1 MTNDTLTGPAAPD
14 GPATATPPRRPGLVR
29 RTTTHDSL
37 RLSGL
42 RGPVTL
48 DARGRD
54 LRVEPDGSTSI
65 LAAQRVMV
73 EVTFPERAIA
83 RIDTDPGEP
92 RLGALLGARAAS
104 GFRQKVI
111 EALPGEGESR
121 SVRFQLLDDL
131 PTALLISG
139 YALQKQ
145 VAPAPFDRERKAA
158 GLTLQYPDLCAG
170 WITGGT
176 IVRGLEETGQVPRPV
191 GPAVGPIAG
200 TDPDGWHEV
209 GPLPA
214 HGMRRRRRLD
224 VWWEP
229 GEPDA
234 RVECFFRDSH
244 MDAGGVETAL
254 HEYTVHATV
263 DPRSGTFTS
272 CTADF
277 GALPWQECP
286 VALASAGRLVGRRP
300 DGLRRHVRD
309 TFTGIST
316 CTHLNDTLRSLEDVG
331 ALIDKLPAHHAG

>member
-1 MTNDTLTGPAAPD
+1 MSSLLTGPAAPG
-14 GPATATPPRRPGLVR
+14 GPAGATPPPRPGLVR

-54 LRVEPDGSTSI
+54 LRAGPDGSVSV
-65 LAAQRVMV
+65 LAAQRVIV
-73 EVTFPERAIA
+73 ELGFPGRTIA
-83 RIDTDPGEP
+83 RIEAEPAEP
-92 RLGALLGARAAS
+92 RLDALLGVQAAS
-104 GFRQKVI
+104 GFRQRVVD
-111 EALPGEGESR
+111 ALPGDGDSH

-131 PTALLISG
+131 PTALLVSG
-139 YALQKQ
+139 YALQRL
-145 VAPAPFDRERKAA
+145 APAPFATGRKRA
-158 GLTLQYPDLCAG
+158 GLALQYPDLCAG

-176 IVRGLEETGQVPRPV
+176 IVRGLEETGRVPRPV
-191 GPAVGPIAG
+191 GPAVGPIEGA
-200 TDPDGWHEV
+200 DPDGWHEAA
-209 GPLPA
+209 PLPE

-224 VWWEP
+224 VWREP
-229 GEPDA
+229 GEPEI

-244 MDAGGVETAL
+244 MDEGGIETAL

-263 DPRSGTFTS
+263 DPDTTTFTS
-272 CTADF
+272 CVADF

-286 VALASAGRLVGRRP
+286 MALASAGRLVGLRP

-316 CTHLNDTLRSLEDVG
+316 CTHLNDTLRSMEDVG
-331 ALIDKLPAHHAG
+331 ALIDWLPGDQPA

>member
-1 MTNDTLTGPAAPD
+1 MSELLTGPAAPG
-14 GPATATPPRRPGLVR
+14 GPAAATPPRRPGLVR

-37 RLSGL
+37 RPSGL
-42 RGPVTL
+42 DGPVTM

-65 LAAQRVMV
+65 LAAQRVTV
-73 EVTFPERAIA
+73 EVSFPDRTIT
-83 RIDTDPGEP
+83 RIDTEPAEP
-92 RLGALLGARAAS
+92 RLEALLGARAAS
-104 GFRQKVI
+104 GFRRLVV
-111 EALPGEGESR
+111 EALPGEGESQ

-139 YALQKQ
+139 YAVQRQ
-145 VAPAPFDRERKAA
+145 AAPARFDQERKKA
-158 GLTLQYPDLCAG
+158 GLTSQYPDLCAG

-176 IVRGLEETGQVPRPV
+176 IVRGLEETGQVPRPS
-191 GPAVGPIAG
+191 GPAVGPLAG
-200 TDPDGWHEV
+200 DDPGGWHEV

-224 VWWEP
+224 VWREP
-229 GEPDA
+229 GEPDV

-244 MDAGGVETAL
+244 MDPDGVETAL

-263 DPRSGTFTS
+263 DPATTTFTS
-272 CTADF
+272 CAADF

-286 VALASAGRLVGRRP
+286 LALASAGRLVGLRP

-309 TFTGIST
+309 SFTGIST
-316 CTHLNDTLRSLEDVG
+316 CTHLNDTLRSMADIG
-331 ALIDKLPAHHAG
+331 ALIDALPDDQAG